1 MLCIILVMIIDITDE
16 NYVQIIEGLETAL
29 FIDFYSPMCGPCQEV
44 LAQLVHINHYFKDEV
59 IVAKVDV
66 TKNPKL
72 AKKYE
77 IQSVPFCVS
86 IDANKKQVKDYE
98 LGAASVDRYVKMV
111 KKAQNKEG
119 FFGRLFK
126 S

>member
-1 MLCIILVMIIDITDE
+1 MIIDITDN
-16 NYVQIIEGLETAL
+16 NYVEIVENLQTAL

-44 LAQLVHINHYFKDEV
+44 LAQLPYVDNYFKEEV

-66 TKNPKL
+66 TQNPKL

-77 IQSVPFCVS
+77 IQGVPFCVS
-86 IDANKKQVKDYE
+86 IDATTKSVKDYE
-98 LGAASVDRYVKMV
+98 VGAASVDRYIKMIE
-111 KKAQNKEG
+111 KAQNKKG
-119 FFGRLFK
+119 FFARLF